1 MKDFI
6 KGLIKLS
13 PVPLTKNHRYDIQT
27 KKIIRSLGSNFNG
40 IDVGCHKGEIL
51 DIFLECSPK
60 GKHFGIEALPA
71 MAADLERKYKQVEN
85 CKILNFAASNQADE
99 IEFNYVVSN
108 PAYSGMLKRDYDR
121 PHEEDTKIKVLT
133 AKLDDEIPRD
143 LRIDLIKIDV
153 EGAEL
158 QVLEGAINLIRSHQ
172 PIVVFE
178 FGLGASNHYGTTPE
192 KLFEF
197 FERVNM
203 KISNLGNY
211 LKQAEPLSLEALK
224 RQYQQRENHY
234 FIAHKPNR

>member
-51 DIFLECSPK
+51 DIFLACSPK
-60 GKHFGIEALPA
+60 GKHFGIEALPT
-71 MAADLERKYKQVEN
+71 MAADLEKKYKQVEN
-85 CKILNFAASNQADE
+85 CNILNFAASNQAGE

-158 QVLEGAINLIRSHQ
+158 QVLEGAINLIRNHQ

-211 LKQAEPLSLEALK
+211 LNQAEPLSLEALK

-234 FIAHKPNR
+234 FIAHKPKR